1 MSLRLKVLVTAVVAT
16 SMFALV
22 ATFFLY
28 PLTLDWPSVMFW
40 IAASIAASAAPVQLP
55 RGTRISVSGSPILA
69 AAFLGGPIA
78 AGVVGAFGS
87 TEWRELR
94 GRVPWYGTL
103 YNHAALT
110 LPAIVGAVVF
120 PGNCE
125 RSYRHIGVL
134 SVARHPCRRSRR
146 GGGLLGHQLNAHLGR
161 RGRTRWPSIS
171 LGYSGRLGHRG
182 DQHGCSCSPRL
193 ADGRDVRVRLA
204 WIGVRP
210 LR

>member
-78 AGVVGAFGS
+78 AGIVGAFGS

-110 LPAIVGAVVF
+110 LPAIAGAVVF
-120 PGNCE
+120 QATASALTGT
-125 RSYRHIGVL
+125 HGVL
-134 SVARHPCRRSRR
+134 SFARHPCRRSRR
-146 GGGLLGHQLNAHLGR
+146 
-161 RGRTRWPSIS
+161 RGRLSGNQLDARRRPPLLYAMASHFDQSFRATGPSLRSARS
-171 LGYSGRLGHRG
+171 LLLRSRG
-182 DQHGCSCSPRL
+182 
-193 ADGRDVRVRLA
+193 
-204 WIGVRP
+204 
-210 LR
+210 